1 MERDWACKEEIRPI
15 PTELSVWSL
24 ISYDGAAK
32 ATLDLGIF
40 SVIKDQTLH
49 MTVYCPFWM
58 INNTGLLL
66 AYKVRLQNTCRL
78 SQGEGHRRFSVCQC
92 RVESPVEITLSLAC
106 VFSVHSSI
114 PASRLKRRRC
124 ANH

>member
-92 RVESPVEITLSLAC
+92 RVEKSC
-106 VFSVHSSI
+106 
-114 PASRLKRRRC
+114 
-124 ANH
+124 